1 MTRPR
6 NQKSPQLK
14 GIKVKGPNGSD
25 YVLSMVDIAMDK
37 AKAMAGALKD
47 PRTIMATKIMPEFQ
61 ANPEKAREWA
71 KKMKTTNMRFL
82 KVKQAPEP
90 TSDELAKHLEKG
102 DIE

>member
-1 MTRPR
+1 MTLPR
-6 NQKSPQLK
+6 NKKSPKLK

-25 YVLSMVDIAMDK
+25 YVLSMTEIAMHK

-47 PRTIMATKIMPEFQ
+47 PRTILATKIMPEFQ

-71 KKMKTTNMRFL
+71 KKMKPGEMRFI